1 MNAEYPCNMT
11 EDEKEAHLSRLY
23 PPYRPAPQVPVQTV
37 SEDAPIVEEFSDEP
51 DELDFSEDV
60 PDAEAIAAWRK
71 RLEESFSLVDMAL
84 AYPRKKRVRKVETD
98 EQQFARLLSE
108 TLGGSE
114 PQ

>member
-1 MNAEYPCNMT
+1 MNDEYPSSMT
-11 EDEKEAHLSRLY
+11 DEQTGEEYVAEDE
-23 PPYRPAPQVPVQTV
+23 
-37 SEDAPIVEEFSDEP
+37 
-51 DELDFSEDV
+51 

-98 EQQFARLLSE
+98 EQRFARLLSE